1 MDLCDGMTIF
11 GLLSFTLNCLL
22 IIAYCAKKY
31 KADKFDETYH
41 ASLFDE
47 GPVQL

>member
-1 MDLCDGMTIF
+1 MEFCDSMTIF
-11 GLLSFTLNCLL
+11 GIVSFTLNCLF
-22 IIAYCAKKY
+22 IIGLCAKKY

-47 GPVQL
+47 GPVPL